1 MSVQCKTITE
11 TLSLSSYIRG
21 YHEYKDLWTPHLG
34 QSLATKAETINPLD
48 RFAVAVLLDDD
59 VVGHLPKG
67 RLGRYAKTISY
78 FLQADSKNVCT
89 VVVTGQAINLG
100 DKKGMQVPCNLCFSG
115 VHSFLERLRK
125 ELEMMV
131 L

>member
-1 MSVQCKTITE
+1 MKARSGSVQRETITE
-11 TLSLSSYIRG
+11 TLFLSSYIRG

-34 QSLATKAETINPLD
+34 QSLATKVETTNPLD
-48 RFAVAVLLDDD
+48 KFAVAVLLDDD
-59 VVGHLPKG
+59 VVGHLLKG

-78 FLQADSKNVCT
+78 FLQADSRNFCT

-115 VHSFLERLRK
+115 ARSFLERLQR
-125 ELEMMV
+125 E
-131 L
+131 

>member
-1 MSVQCKTITE
+1 MADAITE
-11 TLSLSSYIRG
+11 ALSLSSYIRG

-34 QSLATKAETINPLD
+34 QSLATKAETTNPLD

-67 RLGRYAKTISY
+67 KLGRYAKTISF
-78 FLQADSKNVCT
+78 FLQANARNSCT
-89 VVVTGQAINLG
+89 AVVTGQAVSLG
-100 DKKGMQVPCNLCFSG
+100 DKKGMQVPCNLCFCG
-115 VHSFLERLRK
+115 ARPFLERLRR
-125 ELEMMV
+125 ELETME